1 MTNVS
6 GQLGP
11 RLKCQVLETADD
23 RLLPNPQLL
32 INAVQSAATNFIQ
45 RSLLRMGD
53 KHPTWRLTTNQY
65 TKRSLLSEA
74 NTRRYLL
81 YRSLGE
87 SQSRSAIPK
96 LPDYTVSNKYHNLIY
111 LSSVSQRRGWLAG
124 WLVGWLV
131 GSSLS
136 QCLDYKIS
144 HQVT

>member
-11 RLKCQVLETADD
+11 RLESQVLETADD
-23 RLLPNPQLL
+23 RLLSNPKFL

-65 TKRSLLSEA
+65 TKQSFLSEA

-81 YRSLGE
+81 YRSLGQ

-96 LPDYTVSNKYHNLIY
+96 LLDYTASNKYHNLIY

-124 WLVGWLV
+124 WLVG
-131 GSSLS
+131 SSLS

-144 HQVT
+144 DKVT